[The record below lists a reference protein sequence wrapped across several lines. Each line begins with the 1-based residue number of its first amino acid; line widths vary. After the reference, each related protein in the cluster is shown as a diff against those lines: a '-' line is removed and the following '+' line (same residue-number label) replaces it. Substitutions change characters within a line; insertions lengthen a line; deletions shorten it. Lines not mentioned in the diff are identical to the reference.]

1 MVLRRIVACLLL
13 LSVVPLAPLVFA
25 SPIDPSY
32 PGGWYDGG
40 DFDDVIDILLT
51 SVCAVELVAPE
62 LMRPFIVALGAV
74 DEIAPADPSDASRAP
89 FSGRAPPLA

>member
-1 MVLRRIVACLLL
+1 MVLRRLVACLLL
-13 LSVVPLAPLVFA
+13 LSIVPLAPLVFA

-40 DFDDVIDILLT
+40 DFDDVIDILT
-51 SVCAVELVAPE
+51 SVGAVELMAPE

-74 DEIAPADPSDASRAP
+74 DEVAPADPSDASRSP
-89 FSGRAPPLA
+89 FSGRAPPIS

>member
-1 MVLRRIVACLLL
+1 MVVRRLVACLLL
-13 LSVVPLAPLVFA
+13 LSIVPLAPLVLA

-40 DFDDVIDILLT
+40 DFDDVIDILT
-51 SVCAVELVAPE
+51 SVGAVELIAPE
-62 LMRPFIVALGAV
+62 LMRPFIIALGAV
-74 DEIAPADPSDASRAP
+74 DEVAPADPSNAVRSP